1 MIPLSLLN
9 GMIQTIA
16 AVLIFVIGYFVLL
29 FSVINC
35 LLLMALLS
43 KAARLLYVYFSTR
56 SVPGRRLAAMI
67 RPFAATQ
74 KFSP

>member
-29 FSVINC
+29 LSVIIC

-56 SVPGRRLAAMI
+56 SVSGRRIAALI
-67 RPFAATQ
+67 RPFTARQ